1 MTAPSRL
8 PREIQEARARIR
20 RTITDFDRLKFRTNH
35 PEPHMP
41 VELRNYMVEPENLRN
56 NKNKFQPVW
65 QSKFDLL
72 QPTTELL
79 REFIAAIGTRYRVE
93 LCEAELNMDW
103 ITRTT
108 QDAKK
113 LQEFVLERVI
123 ATNLREPV
131 YIDEGTAYFAR
142 LKDGNGNKRPRNF
155 IIYADK
161 PSKRANAPC
170 CHLEW
175 RFCSPATLASI
186 YLYSLEDCINFDH
199 HNFWTEH
206 LRLFSLPSLADI
218 ARWLEQDSAD
228 VSAKTRRKRA
238 NAFKDQYRL
247 HGAFILQDCRR
258 ENPTIDKILTP
269 VDNALFIPT

>member
-72 QPTTELL
+72 QPTAELL

-108 QDAKK
+108 KDAKK

-131 YIDEGTAYFAR
+131 YIDEGTVYFAR
-142 LKDGNGNKRPRNF
+142 LTDGNGNKRPRNF
-155 IIYADK
+155 VIYADE
-161 PSKRANAPC
+161 PSKRANASC

-175 RFCSPATLASI
+175 RFCGPAALASI

-199 HNFWTEH
+199 HNFWTDH
-206 LRLFSLPSLADI
+206 LRLFALPSLADI
-218 ARWLEQDSAD
+218 ARWLAQDSAD
-228 VSAKTRRKRA
+228 VSATTLTKRA

-258 ENPTIDKILTP
+258 KNPSISDILMP
-269 VDNALFIPT
+269 VDNALFIPK